1 MDMDSKR
8 QCKSHVVGVEHNIGG
23 CSLLPRNPW
32 AKALVA
38 DVADVHDWSLATGVN
53 IDIDIVVV
61 SLTKL
66 PTEANEDKHDLASS
80 QPGTLL

>member
-1 MDMDSKR
+1 MDMDSKL
-8 QCKSHVVGVEHNIGG
+8 QCKSHVVGVEHSIGG
-23 CSLLPRNPW
+23 CSLLPRNLW

-61 SLTKL
+61 SLTQL
-66 PTEANEDKHDLASS
+66 STEANEDKHDLASS
-80 QPGTLL
+80 QPGTLR